1 MMIKRIF
8 YLVLFSFLVAGTD
21 GTIRG
26 KVISANDGQPLPGV
40 QVFIASEQIGSVS
53 DIDGNF
59 LILNVPID
67 NHELTL
73 NLLGYKTI
81 NKVVVVSLDKTT
93 WENFALEV
101 SSIEGETVYITGDE
115 ALVEK
120 GRTGKKVTV
129 KKEAI
134 EALPI
139 KDISELYQL
148 QAGVVKVE
156 AGTRGAV
163 PGQEGRGV
171 EEVHVRGGRSGEIAY
186 MIDGLYIRN
195 PIYGGIGSGTRLNLF
210 AVKQFDWQPG
220 GFNAEYGDAM
230 SAVSNMQTMSGHNN
244 KYQFRTK
251 YETSLVGGALG
262 NTYDDLR
269 GFNDY
274 NIGFGGPV
282 PFIKKIISNP
292 NYNNLTFWISTQK
305 TGNDN
310 YRVYEFDDLAFVEND
325 PGNNKN
331 RTNIVAPWDTYTGMK
346 GFGFDKTEDVF
357 SKLEYKLGKSLRFN
371 MSNWTVYNHR
381 KIFNSQYIY
390 FSGED
395 NHQNELFKDTKR
407 TTFELN
413 HTVTSKVFYTLRL
426 SNFSQESFQGI
437 RWRDSDSDGYPDWFE
452 WRHSAGERPA
462 SDPYNADIIPYSGL
476 LDQET
481 IAYTNVD
488 GLGPN
493 QYTSGWYLGAEPGTY
508 NWEVAEP
515 WDDLNGNGLYDEG
528 EFTPFSAQDLDADG
542 VWDGPKQ
549 ISKAIFRDGDFWLTP
564 EMYVNYEDFYD
575 EYYWYRDYDQNPFN
589 AYYDP
594 ESDFD
599 NDFSQDSEYSQLLDS
614 LYFIPETPTAD
625 EQWTENKIFGGTDR
639 IFGSSNAETNE
650 VRFDL
655 TGQISNEWR
664 SRVGFD
670 IKSHK
675 LQFYEVRDPW
685 LGAQAITQRFAEQW
699 DDFGADGIPYIESE
713 SGTPDNGE
721 GNGVWDPGES
731 YDDFNGNDQWDN
743 YVEPMEF
750 AAYIQNTFEVPW
762 MVINAGIRIDAVN
775 YNTKIWADPES
786 TYTPNEPWYY
796 VDWGYDGIEWI
807 DGNGDGDWLDSNNN
821 PDQYYDSNGALQA
834 EVAPDAGEGDGQ
846 YNSGGNGIYD
856 QYDPST
862 CILCGDEE
870 FTDENGNGIYDQG
883 EPFVDEGEPAGLISQ
898 GAAVSDARVIF
909 KNSEWIYELSP
920 RVGFSHVITDEATF
934 TFNYGVYNQT
944 PVYENI
950 YFNTSRQ
957 EDPEEV
963 FEESAGFIG
972 NATMSA
978 MRTQSYEFA
987 FNVQA
992 GRNWAYTVGAWVK
1005 DMDQLVSSQSYRSGV
1020 YEYQVANNG
1029 DFGRAIG
1036 IDFSIR
1042 TNGKI
1047 NTNIQYTYS
1056 KAIANGDY
1064 DVGAFGTDF
1073 ANTPAQEYRMAF
1085 DRTHDL
1091 TGSLYTML
1099 PYGFTM
1105 GFTYFYQS
1113 GVPYT
1118 PYIYNASG
1126 EKPYEDVL
1134 NKNTETTDPYQR
1146 FDMSISKNIKMKNA
1160 KVTLG
1165 MNIYNVFDRQNVNDI
1180 YPLTGEPDDPGTY
1193 YRNPE
1198 IENLPREG
1206 GEYSRSYYDRPWYY
1220 STPREANFFVRF
1232 DFN

>member
-1 MMIKRIF
+1 MNRIIF
-8 YLVLFSFLVAGTD
+8 ILMLTGLSYAGTD

-26 KVISANDGQPLPGV
+26 KVISNNDGQGLAGV
-40 QVFIASEQIGSVS
+40 QVFIASEEIGAVT
-53 DIDGNF
+53 DLDGNY
-59 LILNVPID
+59 LILNVPVGE
-67 NHELTL
+67 HELTV

-81 NKVVVVSLDKTT
+81 KSNVDVTMDRTT
-93 WENFALEV
+93 WYNVSLEV
-101 SSIEGETVYITGDE
+101 SALEGETVYISGE
-115 ALVEK
+115 EGLVEK
-120 GRTGKKVTV
+120 GRTAKKVTV

-139 KDISELYQL
+139 KDVSELYNL

-156 AGTRGAV
+156 SGTRGAV
-163 PGQEGRGV
+163 PNNEDRGV

-230 SAVSNMQTMSGHNN
+230 SAVSNMHTMSGSNK

-251 YETSLVGGALG
+251 YETSVVGGALFD
-262 NTYDDLR
+262 NKYDDLR
-269 GFNDY
+269 GYNDY

-282 PFIKKIISNP
+282 PFI
-292 NYNNLTFWISTQK
+292 NNLTFWVSSQK
-305 TGNDN
+305 TGNDS
-310 YRVYEFDDLAFVEND
+310 YRVYEFDDLAYVEND
-325 PGNNKN
+325 PGNNNN
-331 RTNIVAPWDTYTGMK
+331 RANIVAPWDTYTGMK

-357 SKLEYKLGKSLRFN
+357 SKLSYKLNKSIKFN
-371 MSNWTVYNHR
+371 VSHWVVYNHR

-390 FSGED
+390 FNGD
-395 NHQNELFKDTKR
+395 GNHQNELFKDTER

-413 HTVTSKVFYTLRL
+413 HDVNSKIFYTLRL
-426 SNFSQESFQGI
+426 SNFSQESFQGV
-437 RWRDSDSDGYPDWFE
+437 RWRDSDNDGYPDWFE
-452 WRHSAGERPA
+452 WRHPAGDRQT
-462 SDPYNADIIPYSGL
+462 SNPYDEDVIPYTGL
-476 LDQET
+476 LQQQT
-481 IAYTNVD
+481 ISYTNVD

-493 QYTSGWYLGAEPGTY
+493 QYSSGWYLGAEPGTY

-515 WDDLNGNGLYDEG
+515 WNDLNGNGLCEDG
-528 EFTPFSAQDLDADG
+528 EFIPFSAQDLDADG
-542 VWDGPKQ
+542 VWDGPRQ
-549 ISKAIFRDGDFWLTP
+549 ISKAIKRDGSYWLTP

-589 AYYDP
+589 AYFNS
-594 ESDFD
+594 ESELGDLSQSTD
-599 NDFSQDSEYSQLLDS
+599 SEFSQILDS
-614 LYFIPETPTAD
+614 LYFLPLTPTAS

-639 IFGSSNAETNE
+639 IFGNSNAETNE
-650 VRFDL
+650 IRFDL
-655 TGQISNEWR
+655 TGQLTNEWR
-664 SRVGFD
+664 TRVGFD
-670 IKSHK
+670 LKSHK
-675 LQFYEVRDPW
+675 LEFYEVREPW
-685 LGAQAITQRFAEQW
+685 LGSQAITQRFAEQW
-699 DDFGADGIPYIESE
+699 DDFGADGVPYLESVDG
-713 SGTPDNGE
+713 SPDAGE
-721 GNGVWDPGES
+721 GNGVWDPGEA
-731 YDDFNGNDQWDN
+731 YDDFNGNDKWDN
-743 YVEPMEF
+743 YVEPVEF
-750 AAYIQNTFEVPW
+750 AFYVQNTFEVPW
-762 MVINAGIRIDAVN
+762 MVINAGARIDAVN
-775 YNTKIWADPES
+775 YNTKIWSDPES
-786 TYTPNEPWYY
+786 NYTPNEPWFF
-796 VDWGYDGIEWI
+796 VDWGLDGLEWI
-807 DGNGDGDWLDSNNN
+807 DGNGDNDWLDENGN
-821 PDQYYDSNGALQA
+821 PDQYFDANGVLQT
-834 EVAPDAGEGDGQ
+834 EIAPDEGENDGQ
-846 YNSGGNGIYD
+846 YNSGGNGVYD

-870 FTDENGNGIYDQG
+870 FTDLNGNGLYDQG
-883 EPFVDEGEPAGLISQ
+883 EPFIDEGEPAGLISQ
-898 GAAVSDARVIF
+898 GSNVADARVIF
-909 KNSEWIYELSP
+909 KNSEWIYEISP
-920 RVGFSHVITDEATF
+920 RVGFSHVITDDATF

-987 FNVQA
+987 FNVQG

-1005 DMDQLVSSQSYRSGV
+1005 DMDQLVSSKSYRSGV
-1020 YEYQVANNG
+1020 YEYQVASNG

-1036 IDFSIR
+1036 IDLSLR
-1042 TNGKI
+1042 TQGLF
-1047 NTNIQYTYS
+1047 TTDIQYTYS
-1056 KAIANGDY
+1056 RAIANGDY

-1073 ANTPAQEYRMAF
+1073 ANTPAQEYRMSF

-1091 TGSLYTML
+1091 TASAYARL
-1099 PYGFTM
+1099 PYNITLGA
-1105 GFTYFYQS
+1105 TYFYQS

-1134 NKNTETTDPYQR
+1134 NKNTETTDAFQR
-1146 FDMSISKNIKMKNA
+1146 IDMSISYGIKLNKT
-1160 KVTLG
+1160 KVSLG
-1165 MNIYNVFDRQNVNDI
+1165 MNVFNLFDIKNVIDI
-1180 YPLTGEPDDPGTY
+1180 YPLTGEPDNPGTY

-1198 IENLPREG
+1198 IENLPRLG

-1220 STPREANFFVRF
+1220 SSPREINFFVRF